1 MAKYLLTAIFLGLLI
16 SLFYEPTP
24 EIILED
30 EQQIINNTPT
40 STEDLANQNDEIN
53 LEEAGVF
60 QEEDIQVQKVAL
72 KLQ

>member
-40 STEDLANQNDEIN
+40 SAEDLANQNDEIN